1 MVLPPVL
8 SAGKTALLGSLSNK
22 ANITPMAWAASS
34 TYVQNITFTRKADS
48 ISLEPA
54 VILHLSTKLYMD
66 DGSIKPLFV
75 IDFNLS
81 QLGDGIF
88 VGALPSMPNCNPR
101 SETNDHVDHTGF
113 IFSTILVGVILRQ
126 AWNYAQRNN
135 DGWKMR
141 SLVSLL
147 VILDIATTSNNV
159 LLVHIYVI
167 QHFGNLFEL
176 TVINVGFLI
185 ELALTVT
192 VVFVRSYKLS
202 GVIAVV
208 ATLGFASSLLT
219 VAEQVK
225 HARLFELTLAPIRV
239 SAIFGHALV
248 TVADGITTKVL
259 FANFMKARSESGV
272 KQTVSILE
280 RLLVIVVARGS
291 LVTVANG
298 LIIVLYIIY
307 PMQLYWLAV
316 QFFQSKLYIVTL
328 LSMLNDRASC
338 NLPATVLV
346 SDNSRPSVVSESDA
360 ERLRSSMD
368 LESARDGS
376 CRNLSAITFARRSQA
391 SDWFGVEGS

>member
-1 MVLPPVL
+1 
-8 SAGKTALLGSLSNK
+8 
-22 ANITPMAWAASS
+22 
-34 TYVQNITFTRKADS
+34 
-48 ISLEPA
+48 
-54 VILHLSTKLYMD
+54 MD

-88 VGALPSMPNCNPR
+88 VG
-101 SETNDHVDHTGF
+101 F
-113 IFSTILVGVILRQ
+113 IFSTILVGVILHQ
-126 AWNYAQRNN
+126 ASNYAQRNN
-135 DGWKMR
+135 DGWMMR

-192 VVFVRSYKLS
+192 VVFVVQLFLASRVYILNRRSYKLS

-248 TVADGITTKVL
+248 TLADGITTKVL

-346 SDNSRPSVVSESDA
+346 SDNSRHSVVSESDA
-360 ERLRSSMD
+360 ERLRDSSID

-376 CRNLSAITFARRSQA
+376 FRISSAITFARRSQA
-391 SDWFGVEGS
+391 SDWFGVEGSGR